1 MKLCLGKPHPH
12 HQSANLGERLHCLL
26 SWRFGL
32 CPLVSWR
39 RQLSILFRLVFLSH
53 PPEILMQGSCT
64 RKPLG
69 TALLTP
75 AGGAELLFPSVMEVN
90 NCQQPKKHCNPP
102 KAQHAAENGKQ
113 EMLQAMESI
122 VSITKS
128 CYPRIYCKAQHSKLS
143 SVRKPLFL
151 VAM

>member
-1 MKLCLGKPHPH
+1 
-12 HQSANLGERLHCLL
+12 
-26 SWRFGL
+26 
-32 CPLVSWR
+32 
-39 RQLSILFRLVFLSH
+39 
-53 PPEILMQGSCT
+53 MQGSCT

-143 SVRKPLFL
+143 SARKPLFL
-151 VAM
+151 VAMWSLEFLLCPDVLSHSVMSNSLRPHEL